1 MTELGAM
8 FGQVEDRAEQAEK
21 RWMIIDV
28 LKCKKHYKIKINKSN
43 G

>member
-21 RWMIIDV
+21 RWMINAV
-28 LKCKKHYKIKINKSN
+28 LKCKEHYKIKTNKSN

>member
-28 LKCKKHYKIKINKSN
+28 LK
-43 G
+43 